1 MSKSKEKSNPPQGG
15 SRPVL
20 PSPYASLAF
29 ICFCVICA
37 LFSAPVTMALAGL
50 KIAVLISMPEG
61 QKRSGRSGTV
71 VWKRNN
77 QMRVFAF
84 PRLVRNTY
92 TTYIRS
98 LISNFSSDWNLL
110 TPAQQASWLNMVG
123 YEKQDRLGNKFPL
136 RGKAL
141 YCSAN
146 TNLSLMSVASIVTA
160 LPPIAIDVFTSAAP
174 VVSVGG
180 ATITMAP
187 LTSSVNWGIK
197 YWATSRVSAGTNSPG
212 QNKFRLFKA
221 ADDSTAPPTP
231 AQLYTAYVA
240 RFGAPSVGDTIF
252 IYAQFVGAG
261 NGQDGG
267 RSLTNKVV
275 VAA

>member
-1 MSKSKEKSNPPQGG
+1 MSKNVKKPNLPQGG

-20 PSPYASLAF
+20 PSPYSVLGFILFGALMLLAF
-29 ICFCVICA
+29 PSV
-37 LFSAPVTMALAGL
+37 LLAAGAA

-61 QKRSGRSGTV
+61 QKRSGKSGTV

-92 TTYIRS
+92 TTFIRS
-98 LISNFSSDWNLL
+98 LLSNFSSDWNLL
-110 TPAQQASWLNMVG
+110 TPSQQASWLNAVG
-123 YEKQDRLGNKFPL
+123 YEKQNRLGDKFPL

-141 YCSAN
+141 YISAN
-146 TNLSLMSVASIVTA
+146 TNLSLMSVPAIVNA
-160 LPPIAIDVFTSAAP
+160 LPPIAIDVFTSLAP

-187 LTSSVNWGIK
+187 ITSSVNWGIK
-197 YWATSRVSAGTNSPG
+197 YWATTRVSAGTNSPG
-212 QNKFRLFKA
+212 QNKFRLFHAVK
-221 ADDSTAPPTP
+221 DSTVPPTP
-231 AQLYTAYVA
+231 AQLYTAYVN
-240 RFGAPSVGDTIF
+240 RFGAPSIGDTIF
-252 IYAQFVGAG
+252 IYAQFVGAD

-267 RSLTNKVV
+267 RSLSNKVTV
-275 VAA
+275 VA